1 MNITTELSVIAVIL
15 FQVLPGIS
23 YASGRIELPHPSAT
37 PPAASTKDLAEKE
50 VALPAGSAENSGT
63 AVIFPD
69 FSPASSEGGRD
80 SLVSARKSTSRVC
93 RRAGN
98 SYKPGDVMFASC
110 KSQNEGERG
119 QTRSQ
124 MGASH
129 GKFSG
134 SNTGAG
140 AGTL

>member
-1 MNITTELSVIAVIL
+1 MNITTELSVMAVIL
-15 FQVLPGIS
+15 FQVLPGVS

-50 VALPAGSAENSGT
+50 VALPAGSLDNTGSQ
-63 AVIFPD
+63 VIFPD
-69 FSPASSEGGRD
+69 FSPGASEGGRD
-80 SLVSARKSTSRVC
+80 SLGSTRKSISSIC

-110 KSQNEGERG
+110 KSQNEAERG

-124 MGASH
+124 MGTSH